1 MSIVENLKVS
11 KSNFELEVSR
21 FEILDEG
28 IHILMGPSG
37 CGKSTLIR
45 TLLGL
50 ENVTSIK
57 WTFGSEDIAQ
67 LPIHERRLGVVFQT
81 WDLFP
86 HMTATEN
93 VMFAAEA
100 RKIPK
105 GERDNLWYQLKER
118 LKMNEFSHTRAELLS
133 GGEKQRTALARAL
146 IGKPRLLLLDE
157 PFSSLDEKLREE
169 ARELVRDM
177 IRFQKVPT
185 LMVTHDLKEAQSLG
199 DRITAFEDIAKIKRG

>member
-1 MSIVENLKVS
+1 MSIVENLKVT
-11 KSNFELEVSR
+11 KSNFKLEVTR

-28 IHILMGPSG
+28 IHIIMGPSG
-37 CGKSTLIR
+37 CGKSTFIR
-45 TLLGL
+45 ALLGL
-50 ENVTSIK
+50 EKSSSFK
-57 WTFGSEDIAQ
+57 WTFENEDIAK
-67 LPIHERRLGVVFQT
+67 LAIHERRLGVVFQT

-93 VMFAAEA
+93 VMFAAQA
-100 RKIPK
+100 RKLSQ
-105 GERDNLWYQLKER
+105 GETDNLWFQLKER
-118 LKMNEFSHTRAELLS
+118 LKMHEFLHTRADQLS

-157 PFSSLDEKLREE
+157 PFSSLDEKLKVE

-185 LMVTHDLKEAQSLG
+185 LMVTHDSKEAQSLG
-199 DRITAFEDIAKIKRG
+199 DQLTLFEDISNVTRR

>member
-1 MSIVENLKVS
+1 MSIVENLKVT
-11 KSNFELEVSR
+11 KPKFQLEISR

-28 IHILMGPSG
+28 IHIIMGPSG
-37 CGKSTLIR
+37 CGKSTFIR

-50 ENVTSIK
+50 ENSSSFK
-57 WTFGSEDIAQ
+57 WTFGQEDIAK
-67 LPIHERRLGVVFQT
+67 LAIHERRLGVVFQT

-93 VMFAAEA
+93 VMFAAQA
-100 RKIPK
+100 RNLPK
-105 GERDNLWYQLKER
+105 DETDGLWFQLKER
-118 LKMNEFSHTRAELLS
+118 LKMHDFSHTRADQLS

-157 PFSSLDEKLREE
+157 PFSSLDEKLKTE
-169 ARELVRDM
+169 ARDLVRDM

-185 LMVTHDLKEAQSLG
+185 LMVTHDLKEAHAMG
-199 DRITAFEDIAKIKRG
+199 DRISLFEDISKMSRN